1 MSSFIIKDVRI
12 FDGINEIPNGY
23 VHVES
28 SKIKSFGPD
37 APPTTS
43 SDVKV
48 FSKPGHTLLPGF
60 IDAHNH
66 LHQGNVEAL
75 KQALRFGVT
84 TIMDMHN
91 EVDSFMKLKKVAKE
105 DKISCADFKCAGNAA
120 TIENGWPIPVVLAH
134 NKSPEVPYPSI
145 LPPFHSNDTNETNMK
160 NENRC

>member
-12 FDGINEIPNGY
+12 FDGKAEIPTGY
-23 VHVES
+23 IHVES
-28 SKIKSFGPD
+28 GRIKSFGPGT
-37 APPTTS
+37 PPAAIS

-48 FSKPGHTLLPGF
+48 ISKPGHTLLPGF

-66 LHQGNVEAL
+66 LHHGNVEAL

-91 EVDSFMKLKKVAKE
+91 EVDSFKKLKIVAAQ
-105 DKISCADFKCAGNAA
+105 DKIECADFKCAGNAA

-134 NKSPEVPYPSI
+134 NKSPEV
-145 LPPFHSNDTNETNMK
+145 
-160 NENRC
+160 C